1 MRRWID
7 HQLTPYHVKDIL
19 LSLYKEYTDLKR
31 INSRTSTDNM
41 LEGLKA
47 LSLYTKILDY
57 YYKNEDKS
65 IVLTED
71 DILELYEKIKQVY
84 YLIKTTYHV
93 G

>member
-1 MRRWID
+1 MRRWTD
-7 HQLTPYHVKDIL
+7 HEITPYHVKDIL
-19 LSLYKEYTDLKR
+19 LTLSKEYTDLKR

-47 LSLYTKILDY
+47 LNLYTKILDY
-57 YYKNEDKS
+57 YHTHLGRE
-65 IVLTED
+65 IVVTED

-84 YLIKTTYHV
+84 YSIKTTYHV